1 MSLDLGTLMGHVDLD
16 TGKFERKYGDV
27 LRLLSRLA
35 STTIPDLEVGADI
48 RGATTNVDKVQTALR
63 HLGSTQ
69 TVAEVDAAID
79 DARENLARIEGALS
93 ELEHADP
100 SIDVTADIARA
111 QAELGAARAE
121 LLALDG
127 ARAELLVQADTSGAT
142 SALDAVEAEATDAG
156 DRAGQG
162 AGAGLAGGIIAAIAT
177 IPIAGAIVG
186 IGAAI
191 GEALLDGL
199 DNEVREDRFA
209 AMTGLDAAT
218 TTRMGRAAGEAY
230 ASNFGESI
238 AGNLDTAR
246 AAIQAGLLDPNA
258 TKQDAQ
264 LVIESISGVADLFGE
279 DVPRVARSAAQA
291 IKTGIATD
299 AAGAFDLLV
308 KGQQA
313 GLNVS
318 EDWLDTIDE
327 YSTQFR
333 ALGLD
338 APQAMGLLSQAVK
351 AGARDTDVAADAL
364 KELAIRAKDGTAAA
378 ADGFDK
384 IGVSGKEMQ
393 AAINEGGPAA
403 AAMLERLLA
412 GLRDIDDP
420 GQRAAASLAL
430 FGTKA
435 EDLQDAAFAMDL
447 STAVAELGTVEGAAR
462 SALDTLG
469 DNSAGKIASAQ
480 RNIEVAADG
489 IKGALATAFA
499 PQIEGFATFVST
511 NREAVLTFLFGAA
524 NGALNFGRAVVEGA
538 AAGTEAVGDFLG
550 GPAAGLI
557 DALADIAMAV
567 DKATPG
573 DQGALGFRE
582 WADGAIAGLK
592 ATDDQLEGVADTIR
606 TNVIENGLDPAQAK
620 LNELALPMLAEAA
633 LNDATGRLATGIEGM
648 GIASDGSKLALSELN
663 GVVDLSTLAGQEL
676 DGQIRS
682 VVGALDA
689 QLVSASR
696 AGESQDQLRGRVDN
710 ARTAFIDQMTAL
722 GLTKDAASRLAD
734 QYGLIPDRVNTVVT
748 ADTSQA
754 QTALD
759 RFLGAARNQ
768 SVVIQAR
775 VNADPNYNPAT
786 SQNQIRRSRGGWIP
800 GMPSTIDSVSVL
812 AAPGEFVVNTIAA
825 QKNPELLEAIN
836 EDKLG
841 NVLGAGLGT
850 VTTPSPAVGTPTAA
864 PAAAPAGPTRL
875 ARADLDYLADR
886 LAAGV
891 LTGARMVST
900 GVVDARDRST
910 DGTRRTRGWS

>member
-16 TGKFERKYGDV
+16 VAKFERKYADV
-27 LRLLSRLA
+27 TRLVSRLA

-48 RGATTNVDKVQTALR
+48 RDATTSIDQVEAALR
-63 HLGSTQ
+63 RVGSAQVT
-69 TVAEVDAAID
+69 AEVDAAID

-111 QAELGAARAE
+111 QTELGAARAE
-121 LLALDG
+121 LRALDG

-142 SALDAVEAEATDAG
+142 QALDDVEADATDAG
-156 DRAGQG
+156 GRAGEG

-246 AAIQAGLLDPNA
+246 AAIQSGLLDPNA

-264 LVIESISGVADLFGE
+264 QIIESISGVADLLGE
-279 DVPRVARSAAQA
+279 DIPRVARSAAQA
-291 IKTGIATD
+291 IKTGLAQD

-327 YSTQFR
+327 YGTQFR
-333 ALGLD
+333 ELGLD
-338 APQAMGLLSQAVK
+338 GPKSMGLLSQAVK
-351 AGARDTDVAADAL
+351 AGARDTDVAADSL
-364 KELAIRAKDGTAAA
+364 KELAIRAKDGSAAA
-378 ADGFDK
+378 AVGFNK

-403 AAMLERLLA
+403 AAMLERLLT

-420 GQRAAASLAL
+420 ADRSAAALAL

-435 EDLQDAAFAMDL
+435 EDLGDAAYAMDL
-447 STAVAELGTVEGAAR
+447 STAVDQLGQVEGAAA

-511 NREAVLTFLFGAA
+511 NREAVLRFLLDAA
-524 NGALNFGRAVVEGA
+524 NGGIDFGRAVVEGA
-538 AAGTEAVGDFLG
+538 AAATEGVGDFLG
-550 GPAAGLI
+550 GPAADLL
-557 DALADIAMAV
+557 DVLADIVLGIDA
-567 DKATPG
+567 ATPG
-573 DQGALGFRE
+573 DQGGKGFRV
-582 WADGAIAGLK
+582 WADEAISGLK
-592 ATDDQLEGVADTIR
+592 KTDESLEDVADTMR
-606 TNVIENGLDPAQAK
+606 TNLIANALDPAQAK
-620 LNELALPMLAEAA
+620 LGELAIPMLAEAA
-633 LNDATGRLATGIEGM
+633 LNDATGRLATGVETLGFK
-648 GIASDGSKLALSELN
+648 ADGSKLSLSELN
-663 GVVDLSTLAGQEL
+663 GVVDLSTAAGQEL

-682 VVGALDA
+682 VVGALDV
-689 QLVSASR
+689 QLISASK
-696 AGESQDQLRGRVDN
+696 AGEGQEQLRGRVDA
-710 ARTAFIDQMTAL
+710 ARVAFIDQMTAL

-754 QTALD
+754 D
-759 RFLGAARNQ
+759 AAIAGFRARASAQ
-768 SVVIQAR
+768 AVVIQAR
-775 VNADPNYNPAT
+775 VDADPRYSPAF
-786 SQNQIRRSRGGWIP
+786 SQNSIRRSKGGWVP
-800 GMPSTIDSVSVL
+800 GTPSTVDSVPVL
-812 AAPGEFVVNTIAA
+812 AAPGEFVVKTAAA
-825 QKNPELLEAIN
+825 QRHPELVEAIN
-836 EDKLG
+836 EDRLG
-841 NVLGAGLGT
+841 DLLGGGLVGT
-850 VTTPSPAVGTPTAA
+850 VTAA
-864 PAAAPAGPTRL
+864 PAPQALPAAVERAAAPSRAAGPALHIDT
-875 ARADLDYLADR
+875 YN
-886 LAAGV
+886 AGQ
-891 LTGARMVST
+891 AS
-900 GVVDARDRST
+900 ARDIAEEMAWML
-910 DGTRRTRGWS
+910 RR